1 MGGKGE
7 AAAAKSVPEPAEL
20 FYVDDDSVRKYAHT
34 ADWHLCSCGASLSPT
49 APNLGRTNH
58 SRWACQVCELH

>member
-20 FYVDDDSVRKYAHT
+20 FYVDDDSVRKYALLIGILLLQRV
-34 ADWHLCSCGASLSPT
+34 A
-49 APNLGRTNH
+49 
-58 SRWACQVCELH
+58 